1 MNTGI
6 FYDPLFLKHETG
18 LHPENPDR
26 LDVDPRRA
34 PADGAMGPVPA
45 SGLPRRH
52 ARGAVPRPRPGVR
65 AGACARWPSPAAA
78 RSTRRRSSPLNSY
91 AAAVRAA
98 GAALAA
104 VEAVLRGEMSN
115 AFCAVRP
122 PGHHAM
128 PDAGMGFCIFNNVAI
143 AAKYLRER
151 LGVGRVAIFDWDAH
165 HGNGTQQV
173 FYRDGSVFFAS
184 LHLWPHWPGTGARE
198 ETGEGPGLGCIVNR
212 PIPQGATPEEYLEV
226 ARKVVEGPMWDFHP
240 EFVLISAG
248 FDPQRDDPVA
258 PMGLDPQHFR
268 QLTDMVT
275 DLAEAVVRRAGCVG
289 AGRRLSPPRPRP
301 VRRRSRRRNAR
312 VMPIAE

>member
-6 FYDPLFLKHETG
+6 FYDPLFLQHETG

-26 LDVDPRRA
+26 LSWIVAEFQRTGLWDRCLHPACRDATVEELSLVHDPAYLRRVREMA
-34 PADGAMGPVPA
+34 ESGGGALDPETV
-45 SGLPRRH
+45 
-52 ARGAVPRPRPGVR
+52 V
-65 AGACARWPSPAAA
+65 CAK
-78 RSTRRRSSPLNSY
+78 SY

-104 VEAVLRGEMSN
+104 VEAVHQGEMRN

-122 PGHHAM
+122 PGHHAL

-143 AAKYLRER
+143 AAKFLRER

-198 ETGEGPGLGCIVNR
+198 ERGEGPGLGRIVNR
-212 PIPQGATPEEYLEV
+212 PIPSGATPQDYLDA
-226 ARKVVEGPMWDFHP
+226 ARKVVDGPMWEFRP
-240 EFVLISAG
+240 EFVLVSAG
-248 FDPQRDDPVA
+248 FDSYRDDPIA
-258 PMGLDPQHFR
+258 PMGLEPQHFR

-275 DLAEAVVRRAGCVG
+275 DLAGQQCGGRVVSVLEGGYHRYGLAQCAAAHLDGLIENAG
-289 AGRRLSPPRPRP
+289 
-301 VRRRSRRRNAR
+301 
-312 VMPIAE
+312 

>member
-26 LDVDPRRA
+26 LAWILAELQRTGLWDRCLHPACRDATVEELCLVHDPGYVRRVREMA
-34 PADGAMGPVPA
+34 ESGGGALDPETVVSA
-45 SGLPRRH
+45 
-52 ARGAVPRPRPGVR
+52 
-65 AGACARWPSPAAA
+65 
-78 RSTRRRSSPLNSY
+78 NSY

-104 VEAVLRGEMSN
+104 VEAVLRGEMRN

-173 FYRDGSVFFAS
+173 FYRDGSVFYAS

-212 PIPQGATPEEYLEV
+212 PDSARRHARGIPRHWRAKSSRGRCGTSTP
-226 ARKVVEGPMWDFHP
+226 
-240 EFVLISAG
+240 SSSS
-248 FDPQRDDPVA
+248 
-258 PMGLDPQHFR
+258 
-268 QLTDMVT
+268 
-275 DLAEAVVRRAGCVG
+275 
-289 AGRRLSPPRPRP
+289 SPPASMRTATTP
-301 VRRRSRRRNAR
+301 SRRWGLSRSISGN
-312 VMPIAE
+312 